1 MTKNGLVYILDD
13 FFQTHLVTLPTF
25 QFLDKGNEFKLCFEP
40 GSLRSI
46 SRPEQVEAAEWRTDE

>member
-1 MTKNGLVYILDD
+1 
-13 FFQTHLVTLPTF
+13 LVTLPTF